1 MKDKNA
7 CFASNSSQIVK
18 RTLNM
23 YKPGVY
29 MLCVAWNNLKAV
41 NAAIIAKYFRDWSA
55 FECYWTYLTEIH

>member
-29 MLCVAWNNLKAV
+29 MLCVA
-41 NAAIIAKYFRDWSA
+41 
-55 FECYWTYLTEIH
+55 